1 MNITECISCGKFVS
15 MKETVEVDL
24 IKVGSGHL
32 CESCQDDHDGES
44 SDEIAE
50 RIWEQMEADRIAYK
64 ERKTKRLIAHGGKVE
79 STADLIK
86 HRDEVF
92 NHIIYGGTS
101 SDQRKRLFKYIG
113 GLKPVIQIKKR
124 TKY

>member
-1 MNITECISCGKFVS
+1 MNITTCIDCGRFVS

-24 IKVGSGHL
+24 IRVGSGHL
-32 CESCQDDHDGES
+32 CERCQDDHDGES
-44 SDEIAE
+44 SDQMAAV
-50 RIWEQMEADRIAYK
+50 IWEQMETERIAYK

-86 HRDEVF
+86 HRNEVF

-124 TKY
+124 RQL